1 MGDESPE
8 DEILEA
14 AGIVLGSKGYSGFT
28 TERVAEEAD
37 VSQSLV
43 HYYFETK
50 DDLVRA
56 LFEWGGE
63 KIEEAVEDRVDGDD
77 PRERLLEWT
86 DYMIMGDGPFEEVVE
101 VNRVLLE
108 LRSLA
113 VRNDWARDIVRGERE
128 TLETF
133 VADAVADGIERGQ
146 FRDVDIEPFAAGYA
160 SAIEA
165 SQDRSAVFADPDAV
179 APVYDSLVNLVE
191 EYLVVEDAA

>member
-1 MGDESPE
+1 MGDATTEE
-8 DEILEA
+8 EILEA
-14 AGIVLGSKGYSGFT
+14 AGIVLGAEGYSGFT
-28 TERVAEEAD
+28 TEKVAERAD

-50 DDLVRA
+50 EDLVRA

-63 KIEEAVEDRVDGDD
+63 NVEEAIEDRVDSDD
-77 PRERLLEWT
+77 PRERLVEWT
-86 DYMIMGDGPFEEVVE
+86 DYMIMGGGEFEDVVE

-128 TLETF
+128 GLEAF

-146 FRDVDIEPFAAGYA
+146 FRDVDVESFAAAYV
-160 SAIEA
+160 SSIEA
-165 SQDRSAVFADPDAV
+165 SQDLTAVFADPEAV
-179 APVYDSLVNLVE
+179 TAVHDGLINLVDEYLLVN
-191 EYLVVEDAA
+191 DSA